1 MEQLSLF
8 EYQDIKNKIKTKLNE
23 TVNNFVLI
31 GFYLKQVRDSAL
43 YTQDGYKNMEEF
55 ARGEFN
61 ISASTASRFMDI
73 NTRFSEDGN
82 SQILKLEYAN
92 FGYSK
97 LQEML
102 TVKDEDLEL
111 ITEETTVKQIRELKT
126 YEKQEEKAAV
136 LEEQN
141 NLPIVQMAAEE
152 EQEEVATSQENPF
165 HEVMQKYWEQH
176 KDTLKLVHNNMIS
189 PADLAEALC
198 PSGSKTF
205 WHGIYMVFFYD
216 MNGGIKVRY
225 YKDGAPQIDTYTYAE
240 WMEKTNEVI
249 TDEVLA
255 QIFVEEK
262 KPEPK
267 KVIEE
272 SKKEWEK
279 PELEVKEQQKRDKV
293 PVPEVVVRKSDEP
306 DNKPLPGQMT
316 TNDIPEL
323 NEGIGEEPVAV
334 VEAEQPE
341 IIEGEYRELKPQNE
355 LPSLDELTE
364 TLKYYAKDMQR
375 NNEFLKEN
383 QKGALRETAVKQNTR
398 YEVVIRALRYCIRQ
412 QEA

>member
-8 EYQDIKNKIKTKLNE
+8 EYEDIKNKIKTKLNE
-23 TVNNFVLI
+23 TVNNFVII
-31 GFYLKQVRDSAL
+31 GFYLKQVRDNML

-82 SQILKLEYAN
+82 SQILKSEYAN

-102 TVKDEDLEL
+102 TVKDEDLGL
-111 ITEETTVKQIRELKT
+111 ITEDTTVKQIRELKT
-126 YEKQEEKAAV
+126 YEKQEDKAAV
-136 LEEQN
+136 LEEQG

-152 EQEEVATSQENPF
+152 EKEEVAISQEDPF
-165 HEVMQKYWEQH
+165 HEVMRKYWEQH
-176 KDTLKLVHNNMIS
+176 MDTLKLVHNNMIS
-189 PADLAEALC
+189 PADLAETLC

-225 YKDGAPQIDTYTYAE
+225 YKDGTPQIDTYTYAE

-255 QIFVEEK
+255 KILVVEK

-267 KVIEE
+267 KAVEE
-272 SKKEWEK
+272 PKKEWKK
-279 PELEVKEQQKRDKV
+279 PELEVKEQEKDKV
-293 PVPEVVVRKSDEP
+293 PVPEIVVRKAEEL

-323 NEGIGEEPVAV
+323 NEGIEEETAV
-334 VEAEQPE
+334 VVEEEQPE
-341 IIEGEYRELKPQNE
+341 IIEGEYRELNSENE
-355 LPSLDELTE
+355 LPSMDELTE
-364 TLKYYAKDMQR
+364 VLKYYAKDMQR

-383 QKGALRETAVKQNTR
+383 QEGALRETAIKQNTR

>member
-61 ISASTASRFMDI
+61 IAASTASRFMDI

-82 SQILKLEYAN
+82 SQILKQEYAN

-102 TVKDEDLEL
+102 TVKDEDLGL
-111 ITEETTVKQIRELKT
+111 ITEDTTVKQIRELKT
-126 YEKQEEKAAV
+126 YEKQEDKAAV
-136 LEEQN
+136 LEEQG

-152 EQEEVATSQENPF
+152 EKEEVAISQEDPF

-176 KDTLKLVHNNMIS
+176 MDTLKLVHNNMIS
-189 PADLAEALC
+189 PADLAETLC

-225 YKDGAPQIDTYTYAE
+225 YKDGTPQIDTYTYAE

-255 QIFVEEK
+255 KILVVEK

-267 KVIEE
+267 KAVEE
-272 SKKEWEK
+272 PKKEWKK
-279 PELEVKEQQKRDKV
+279 PELEVKEQEKDKV
-293 PVPEVVVRKSDEP
+293 PVPEVVVRKAEEL

-323 NEGIGEEPVAV
+323 NEGIEEETAV
-334 VEAEQPE
+334 VVEEEQPE

-383 QKGALRETAVKQNTR
+383 QKGALRETAIKQNTR

>member
-23 TVNNFVLI
+23 TVNNFVII
-31 GFYLKQVRDSAL
+31 GFYLKQVRDNML

-102 TVKDEDLEL
+102 TVKDEDLGL
-111 ITEETTVKQIRELKT
+111 ITEDTTVKQIRELKA

-141 NLPIVQMAAEE
+141 NLPIVQMAEE
-152 EQEEVATSQENPF
+152 EDKIEVATSQIDPF
-165 HEVMQKYWEQH
+165 HEVMKKYWEQH
-176 KDTLKLVHNNMIS
+176 IDTLKLVHNDMIS

-205 WHGIYMVFFYD
+205 WSGIYMVFFHD
-216 MNGGIKVRY
+216 LNGGIKVRY
-225 YKDGAPQIDTYTYAE
+225 YKDGTPQIDSYTYAE
-240 WMEKTNEVI
+240 WIEKTNEII
-249 TDEVLA
+249 TDELFMKITAVEKKEETIEVA
-255 QIFVEEK
+255 EEPEKEQPKPEEK
-262 KPEPK
+262 VPEPK
-267 KVIEE
+267 K
-272 SKKEWEK
+272 
-279 PELEVKEQQKRDKV
+279 DKV
-293 PVPEVVVRKSDEP
+293 PIPEVVVRKAEEL

-323 NEGIGEEPVAV
+323 NEGIEEELTAV
-334 VEAEQPE
+334 IEEQEPE
-341 IIEGEYRELKPQNE
+341 VIDGEYRELKQDDE
-355 LPSLDELTE
+355 LPAIEELKNVMEYFT
-364 TLKYYAKDMQR
+364 KDMMECNKMLAGNHEEGVKEAAIRCNMR
-375 NNEFLKEN
+375 NEIV
-383 QKGALRETAVKQNTR
+383 LRAV
-398 YEVVIRALRYCIRQ
+398 RYCIRQ

>member
-23 TVNNFVLI
+23 TVNNFVII
-31 GFYLKQVRDSAL
+31 GFYLKQVRDNML

-61 ISASTASRFMDI
+61 ISVSTASRFMDI

-102 TVKDEDLEL
+102 TVKDEDLGL
-111 ITEETTVKQIRELKT
+111 ITEDTTVKQIRELKT

-136 LEEQN
+136 LEEQS

-152 EQEEVATSQENPF
+152 EKEEVAMSQEDPF

-176 KDTLKLVHNNMIS
+176 MDTLKLVHNNMIS
-189 PADLAEALC
+189 PADLAETLC

-225 YKDGAPQIDTYTYAE
+225 YKDGTPQIDTYTYAE

-255 QIFVEEK
+255 KILVVEK

-267 KVIEE
+267 KAVEE
-272 SKKEWEK
+272 PKKEWKK
-279 PELEVKEQQKRDKV
+279 PELEVKEQEKDKV
-293 PVPEVVVRKSDEP
+293 PVPEIVVRKAEEL

-323 NEGIGEEPVAV
+323 NEGIEEETAV
-334 VEAEQPE
+334 VVEEEQPE
-341 IIEGEYRELKPQNE
+341 IIEGEYRELNSENE
-355 LPSLDELTE
+355 LPSMDELTE
-364 TLKYYAKDMQR
+364 VLKYYAKDMQR

-383 QKGALRETAVKQNTR
+383 QEGALRETAIKQNTR